1 MLRACSR
8 FSLPANAASA
18 PGGRHVRHDIMTGIK
33 DAVASLSAAR
43 CRVMAGWV
51 MGTERTRFATENVLR
66 TALELKHENFS
77 KLT

>member
-1 MLRACSR
+1 
-8 FSLPANAASA
+8 
-18 PGGRHVRHDIMTGIK
+18 MTGIK